1 MKARARVWLYLAA
14 VCLVIA
20 ASAFVSLEPL
30 LSGHTEVRQVTR
42 DDAALL
48 DTTRLVD
55 GVHRFQT
62 FLEPHMGTL
71 VSAGPND
78 VATGALLAQAI
89 PPLSLAVIKDLS
101 QLGSPDVAA
110 SLKTADAAFSRAFSG
125 LGVLAAGKLSPQV
138 SAAIAAERA
147 AYANIVA
154 VVTTAQTRLSVVR
167 DRDLR
172 QGMSHLDNGRAT
184 VLAVDVLAVLAAF
197 VVAIGLGQRLHRREG
212 HEHAVAERRL
222 YETRLQQAL
231 EMSRSES
238 AAYRTLSRALR
249 DAVPRLQ
256 VEMLIADSSRAHFHR
271 MLTFGTDEPEDSGCG
286 VGSPLDCPATIRGHT
301 LAFPNSD
308 DLDAC
313 PYLHDSSIDACSAA
327 CVAVSIGGKTVGVL
341 HATGPVGA
349 APTDRDVD
357 FLELTARRA
366 SERIGMI
373 RAFERSE
380 TQASSDPLTGLW
392 NRRSLEN
399 RIQDLERE
407 GTPYAVAFGDL
418 DHFKDL
424 NDTFGHEAGD
434 RALRLFSR
442 VLREAI
448 RPNDVAARY
457 GGEEFVVI
465 LPECPVETAV
475 GVLERVRE
483 RLALGLNGGRVPPFT
498 VSFGV
503 ASSTDAHTFDE
514 VVAVADHALLN
525 AKAAGRNRVVL
536 ADPPKTIPSEQT

>member
-1 MKARARVWLYLAA
+1 M
-14 VCLVIA
+14 
-20 ASAFVSLEPL
+20 
-30 LSGHTEVRQVTR
+30 
-42 DDAALL
+42 
-48 DTTRLVD
+48 
-55 GVHRFQT
+55 
-62 FLEPHMGTL
+62 
-71 VSAGPND
+71 
-78 VATGALLAQAI
+78 
-89 PPLSLAVIKDLS
+89 
-101 QLGSPDVAA
+101 
-110 SLKTADAAFSRAFSG
+110 
-125 LGVLAAGKLSPQV
+125 LAAGKLSPQV

-172 QGMSHLDNGRAT
+172 QGMSHLDNGRAI

-197 VVAIGLGQRLHRREG
+197 GVAIGVGQRLHRREG

-249 DAVPRLQ
+249 
-256 VEMLIADSSRAHFHR
+256 
-271 MLTFGTDEPEDSGCG
+271 
-286 VGSPLDCPATIRGHT
+286 
-301 LAFPNSD
+301 
-308 DLDAC
+308 DAC